1 MPGLYKQLALIILIF
16 ELIFA
21 GYFAYRIYVTL
32 TRREKIVYLR
42 NIRDDIRTKYELA
55 NQRISY
61 VRSDEY
67 VEEYLRNSLGYAR
80 ENERVLI
87 IADAVKLPE
96 ITLSDPKLEQ
106 RKVELATADKVW
118 NRILSWWGLYFDK

>member
-1 MPGLYKQLALIILIF
+1 MPGLYRQLAIIILIF
-16 ELIFA
+16 ELVFA

-55 NQRISY
+55 NQRVSY

-87 IADAVKLPE
+87 IADAVELPE
-96 ITLSDPKLEQ
+96 ITLNNTALEQ
-106 RKVELATADKVW
+106 RKVELTALDKAW
-118 NRILSWWGLYFDK
+118 KRMRSWLGLYFGK

>member
-1 MPGLYKQLALIILIF
+1 MSGLYKQLALIILIF

-21 GYFAYRIYVTL
+21 GYFTYRIYVTL
-32 TRREKIVYLR
+32 SRREKIVYLK

-55 NQRISY
+55 TERISY

-67 VEEYLRNSLGYAR
+67 IEEYLRNSLGYAR
-80 ENERVLI
+80 ENERVFI
-87 IADAVKLPE
+87 IADTVKLPE

-106 RKVELATADKVW
+106 RKVEPTTVNKAW
-118 NRILSWWGLYFDK
+118 SRIRSWWGLYFGK

>member
-1 MPGLYKQLALIILIF
+1 MPGLYKQLAIIILIF

-21 GYFAYRIYVTL
+21 SYFAYRIYVTL

-55 NQRISY
+55 NQKISY

-87 IADAVKLPE
+87 IADAVELPE
-96 ITLSDPKLEQ
+96 ITLNNTALEQ
-106 RKVELATADKVW
+106 REVELTAVDKAW
-118 NRILSWWGLYFDK
+118 KRILSWLGLYFGK